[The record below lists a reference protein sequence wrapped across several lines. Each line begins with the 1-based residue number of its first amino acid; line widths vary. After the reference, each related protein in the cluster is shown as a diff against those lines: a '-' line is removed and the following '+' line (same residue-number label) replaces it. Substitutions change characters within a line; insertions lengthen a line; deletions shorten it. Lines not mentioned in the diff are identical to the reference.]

1 MVILEEG
8 PQGGI
13 MQTLDLVLV
22 VASVPLIV
30 YWARQGI
37 HRKLVTLNIV
47 LLGLFVHFILSMVRW
62 QLTPWY
68 VMLVLVGLLEMIA
81 RVRLLPPS
89 KRWLVAVYGL
99 SVASLVAML
108 AFPVYPMPVA
118 SGPFA
123 IGTRSQVIVNHD
135 RIEQYGDLAGQPRT
149 FKVQYWYPAQT
160 TDGFE
165 QTKWIADGIAV
176 PQALTRDWSLP
187 FFVLDHIVS
196 YDSSAYLNAPI
207 STAKSRYPIV
217 IISHGWSSKRT
228 LHTDLAEELASQ
240 GYLVVGVEHTYGS
253 LAAKLGDN
261 EADFQFLFRDAL
273 PPRAQTPNYLEFANL
288 LVETYASDII
298 AAIDTLEGLN
308 QGIGAFQ
315 GRLDLTSIQV
325 IGHSTGG
332 GAAVKAAMDD
342 KRITGVLGMDAWVEP
357 LKDADLNAG
366 LTTRA
371 LYLRSNGWETGENN
385 AYLYRLLQTSENA
398 SLLYQIDGTTHYD
411 FAMVYMYSPLTRAL
425 GLTGSVNPQYL
436 NQLLETVMLEFLS
449 SNQPYQIDQTL
460 WPEVRIIPVG

>member
-1 MVILEEG
+1 
-8 PQGGI
+8 
-13 MQTLDLVLV
+13 MQTIDLLLV
-22 VASVPLIV
+22 VASVPLMV
-30 YWARQGI
+30 YWIQQGV
-37 HRKLVTLNIV
+37 HRKLVTLQIGIM
-47 LLGLFVHFILSMVRW
+47 GLFLHFIVSTVRW
-62 QLTPWY
+62 QLAPWY
-68 VMLVLVGLLEMIA
+68 AMVVLVGLLEMVA
-81 RVRLLPPS
+81 RVRVVPPS
-89 KRWLVAVYGL
+89 KRWLIAIYGL
-99 SVASLVAML
+99 SLASLMAML
-108 AFPVYPMPVA
+108 AFPLYPMPVA

-123 IGTRSQVIVNHD
+123 IGTRSQILVNEE
-135 RIEQYGDLAGQPRT
+135 RIEQYGELAGQART
-149 FKVQYWYPAQT
+149 FKVQYWYP
-160 TDGFE
+160 TDSTEGFE

-196 YDSSAYLNAPI
+196 YESSAYLNAPI
-207 STAKSRYPIV
+207 SAAKPRYPIV

-253 LAAKLGDN
+253 LATKLGDTD
-261 EADFQFLFRDAL
+261 EDFQFLFREAL

-298 AAIDTLEGLN
+298 ATMDTLEGLN
-308 QGIGAFQ
+308 QAPGAFQ
-315 GRLDLTSIQV
+315 GRLDFSSIQV

-342 KRITGVLGMDAWVEP
+342 KRITSVLGMDAWVEP
-357 LKDADLNAG
+357 LKDVDLNDG
-366 LTTRA
+366 LSTRA

-385 AYLYRLLQTSENA
+385 EYLYRLLQSSENA

-411 FAMVYMYSPLTRAL
+411 FAMVYMYSPLTRVL

-449 SNQPYQIDQTL
+449 SDQPYQIDLTL